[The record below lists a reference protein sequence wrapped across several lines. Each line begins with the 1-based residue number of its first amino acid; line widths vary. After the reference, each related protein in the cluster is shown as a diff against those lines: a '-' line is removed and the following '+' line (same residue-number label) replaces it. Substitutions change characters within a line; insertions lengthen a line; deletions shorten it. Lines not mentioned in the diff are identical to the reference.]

1 MALRE
6 TYVTYGDTETLPT
19 RTAIV
24 ELNTGGSTAVE
35 QYICLASTIHNNA
48 TVSDEGS
55 LYLHASKSEESISQ
69 SSCIHSFFTICLQTK
84 TLAHTL
90 SIGTYGQYGVYYY
103 VNKRLI
109 YLYTFFTTGPPFIY
123 DHNPLSSQVLLSVL
137 SPIEFTCRSTGDPNP
152 LVHWEKDGELLENGG
167 RVVITP
173 DTYGESDSVLY
184 ISETKATDTGSYEC
198 VSSNLAGED
207 SELFEV
213 TVSGTVLAW
222 PHHAKIYSN

>member
-1 MALRE
+1 MPLF
-6 TYVTYGDTETLPT
+6 PT
-19 RTAIV
+19 KA
-24 ELNTGGSTAVE
+24 
-35 QYICLASTIHNNA
+35 ASTYMQVRVRNQ
-48 TVSDEGS
+48 S
-55 LYLHASKSEESISQ
+55 LNLFILYHLLTNKNLSYIKSYM
-69 SSCIHSFFTICLQTK
+69 LM
-84 TLAHTL
+84 HTL
-90 SIGTYGQYGVYYY
+90 SMDTYGQYGVYYY

-137 SPIEFTCRSTGDPNP
+137 SPIELTCRSTGDPNP

-213 TVSGTVLAW
+213 TVSGTVCTCMASSCED
-222 PHHAKIYSN
+222 IQ